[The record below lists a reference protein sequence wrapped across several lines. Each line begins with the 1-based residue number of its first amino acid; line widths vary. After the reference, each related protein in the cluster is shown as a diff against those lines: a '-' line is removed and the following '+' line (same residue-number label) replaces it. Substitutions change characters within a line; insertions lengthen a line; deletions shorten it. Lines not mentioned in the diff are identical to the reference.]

1 MRKKPLYDYPTN
13 DYPTNDY
20 PTNKRESIM
29 KALVVYDS
37 VFGNTEK
44 IAQAMAS
51 ALGCEARRVTAV
63 TPEQLAGLDALIVGS
78 PTQAFQALKPVKAFL
93 KGIPAGSLKGVKVA
107 GFDTRMD
114 VKEVNNAVLT
124 VFARAFGYAAEPIG
138 KQLVKKGG
146 TQAMPPE
153 GFIVMGEKGPLRDG
167 ELERAA
173 AWAGQLL

>member
-1 MRKKPLYDYPTN
+1 
-13 DYPTNDY
+13 
-20 PTNKRESIM
+20 M
-29 KALVVYDS
+29 KVLVVYDS

-44 IAQAMAS
+44 VAQAMAS
-51 ALGCEARRVTAV
+51 ALGCEACRVNAV

-93 KGIPAGSLKGVKVA
+93 KSIPAGSLKGVKVA

-124 VFARAFGYAAEPIG
+124 AFSKAFGYAAEPIG

-146 TQAMPPE
+146 TQAVVPA
-153 GFIVMGEKGPLRDG
+153 GFIVTGEKGPLRDG

-173 AWAGQLL
+173 EWAKRVL

>member
-1 MRKKPLYDYPTN
+1 
-13 DYPTNDY
+13 
-20 PTNKRESIM
+20 M

-44 IAQAMAS
+44 VAQAMAS
-51 ALGCEARRVTAV
+51 ALGCEACRVNAV

-93 KGIPAGSLKGVKVA
+93 KSIPAGSLKGVKVA

-124 VFARAFGYAAEPIG
+124 AFSKAFGYAAEPIG

-146 TQAMPPE
+146 TQAVVPA
-153 GFIVMGEKGPLRDG
+153 GFIVTGEKGPLRDG

-173 AWAGQLL
+173 EWAKRVL